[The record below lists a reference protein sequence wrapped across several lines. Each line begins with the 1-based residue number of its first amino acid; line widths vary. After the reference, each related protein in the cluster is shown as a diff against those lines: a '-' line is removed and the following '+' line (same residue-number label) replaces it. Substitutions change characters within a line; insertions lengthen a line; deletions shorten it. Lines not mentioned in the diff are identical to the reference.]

1 MLKLS
6 PNQRRYSELFLQWK
20 ERLYRSRRTDHVSK
34 NDDDGFGILSHQFLH
49 HLEIKQNLKD
59 NCDELNKPVVSFKLN
74 ELHKIHIESIIF
86 KLRL

>member
-49 HLEIKQNLKD
+49 HLEIKQKKFFNFFVVI
-59 NCDELNKPVVSFKLN
+59 LNILAD
-74 ELHKIHIESIIF
+74 
-86 KLRL
+86 